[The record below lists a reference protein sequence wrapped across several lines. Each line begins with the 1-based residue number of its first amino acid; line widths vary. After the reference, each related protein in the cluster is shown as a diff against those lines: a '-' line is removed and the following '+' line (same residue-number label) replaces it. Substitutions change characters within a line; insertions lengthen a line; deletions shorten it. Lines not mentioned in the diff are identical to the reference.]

1 MKNEPNCQIVMAHGV
16 RNHKFRICE
25 HNLHSEHLILHIWA
39 LRVGTQL
46 TKLLSGVPDA
56 LWVRFVDL
64 KMTNEPNCHIIMAH
78 EGQKSQNS
86 HLWKTIFTLNT
97 WYFITELNAFR
108 CSGPFM
114 SQICESKPEKW
125 ARVWY
130 NCGSQRS
137 KFTISAFVNKIFTL
151 NNTWYFICGHSGWV
165 P

>member
-1 MKNEPNCQIVMAHGV
+1 MAHGVRNHKFRICEHNLHSEHLILHIWALRVGTQLTKLLSGVPDALWVRFVDLKMKNEPNCQIVMAHGV

-97 WYFITELNAFR
+97 
-108 CSGPFM
+108 
-114 SQICESKPEKW
+114 
-125 ARVWY
+125 
-130 NCGSQRS
+130 
-137 KFTISAFVNKIFTL
+137 
-151 NNTWYFICGHSGWV
+151 
-165 P
+165 